1 MLFNLDWLK
10 DYVEIDISAEEL
22 ARILTMI
29 GHEVEELREENGT
42 FILDVNITPNRS
54 DCLSYIGL
62 AREISAA
69 LKKPLVI
76 PNTGYSTIEEKCKD
90 HLKVEIEIPDKVHRF
105 AVKVFK
111 NMKIGESPE
120 WMKKRL
126 ESVGLR
132 SVCNL
137 VDITNYVQLEAGHP
151 THAYDINFLSGR
163 KIGARLAIQGEK
175 MTTLDGTERNLLKD
189 DIVIIDAQKIVALG
203 GIMGGA
209 NSEISNQTTEVALEA
224 AWFDP
229 IQIRKTS
236 KRLALST
243 DASYRMERTADINGP
258 LFALDRCCALIQE
271 IMKAD
276 ILSDTIDEYPKKH
289 QEKIIT
295 FRPERAK
302 KLTAIDYTDE
312 NLIDIFERLEFNVQS
327 SYQYRWKIQIPSYR
341 SDIEKEVDL
350 IEEAARIFGYDKIP
364 TTLPPCREGAEA
376 PNPNQKLERSMS
388 EYLVS
393 FGFNQVLNYS
403 FNDLWENELFGEDDN
418 KSVKIL
424 NPIADDMGYLRSSI
438 VPKLLKAAIMNNN
451 YGIQD
456 IRIYELGSVFNYRGS
471 SKEITERR
479 KLGIV
484 MSGKDYPLHWNRK
497 ASDITFFHLKGIVE
511 SLPMINRMNDVRFA
525 FESLPYTDGEQ
536 TASIYIKD
544 IKIGYLGKIS
554 SKVADIYDF
563 KSSIYISEIDF
574 DTLVSLGQPVFKYSS
589 ISKYQSVE
597 RDIALIMDENIS
609 ISDLLSCIKNLK
621 LNVLRK
627 ATLFDVYHG
636 GRVPEGKKSVALNL
650 YFLNDKG
657 SFTNEEIGELEEKIL
672 KALENRFSAVRISK

>member
-554 SKVADIYDF
+554 SKVVDIYDF